1 MCIYKINNIP
11 TTGGTLEAWGVVM
24 GLGECP
30 YPPPSIL
37 VCSAVSG
44 TNGNDNNTAKCVHG
58 NLHVLGVENRQI
70 NRTTA
75 TILRI
80 TNTSP
85 PITIPAIIPILL
97 AVK

>member
-1 MCIYKINNIP
+1 M
-11 TTGGTLEAWGVVM
+11 VM

-37 VCSAVSG
+37 VCLAVSG
-44 TNGNDNNTAKCVHG
+44 TKGNDNNTAKCVHG
-58 NLHVLGVENRQI
+58 NLHVHVLDDENRQI
-70 NRTTA
+70 SRTTT

>member
-1 MCIYKINNIP
+1 M
-11 TTGGTLEAWGVVM
+11 AM

-58 NLHVLGVENRQI
+58 NLHVLGDENRQI
-70 NRTTA
+70 SRTTA
-75 TILRI
+75 RI
-80 TNTSP
+80 IRIKSMSP
-85 PITIPAIIPILL
+85 S
-97 AVK
+97 